1 MPELDVMTETL
12 VHVTALHNIACESDD
27 AEVVRTAMSALSNTE
42 AGRRYMAL
50 NPIFV

>member
-1 MPELDVMTETL
+1 MPELDAMTETL
-12 VHVTALHNIACESDD
+12 VLVTALYNVAQESDD
-27 AEVVRTAMSALSNTE
+27 AEIVRTSMAALSNTE

>member
-1 MPELDVMTETL
+1 MVELDVMTDTL
-12 VHVTALHNIACESDD
+12 ALVTALHSIAQESDD
-27 AEVVRTAMSALSNTE
+27 AEIVRTSMAALSNTG